1 MAKKIMGWNI
11 SVTWDDDQ
19 KEDVYDIPDYVAVVI
34 DQFLNELEEENN
46 DWRWI

>member
-46 DWRWI
+46 D

>member
-34 DQFLNELEEENN
+34 DQFLNELEEQNN
-46 DWRWI
+46 D